1 MASPE
6 DTSVIDI
13 NEIDQE
19 VPLIQIQG
27 PARHRRHSGRKM
39 SKEHIAHIKRRH
51 HRERFLIKLDLALL
65 AIVCLGG
72 AAILIGLQALQ

>member
-1 MASPE
+1 
-6 DTSVIDI
+6 
-13 NEIDQE
+13 
-19 VPLIQIQG
+19 
-27 PARHRRHSGRKM
+27 M
-39 SKEHIAHIKRRH
+39 SKEHIARIKRRH

>member
-1 MASPE
+1 
-6 DTSVIDI
+6 
-13 NEIDQE
+13 
-19 VPLIQIQG
+19 
-27 PARHRRHSGRKM
+27 M